1 MSRNYEIHRAP
12 SRHAVEAVWRGARR
26 VAHAVSDLALA
37 WNALRQKLPVG
48 PFGVISYARDRA
60 VDAMRDGAVDAMRD
74 GVVVL
79 DASWRIVDVNPA
91 ASHLLGRARQALL
104 GVSLGSVLPAL
115 GPLGDLARV
124 GERPIQLT
132 LGMAP
137 FHRHCQAHL
146 APIGGTTLTSTG
158 WLLTLHDT
166 TEQWLAEAAL
176 EESERRYRGV
186 VDGLGEII
194 FQTNANRRLTLL
206 NPAWT
211 VVTGYTVAETLG
223 TWINDYIHPDD
234 RRRDDQ
240 EAGGLLDG
248 SKELARYEL
257 RFLRQD
263 GEVHWLEAHARPVK
277 SADGTITGITGTL
290 VDVTDRKLLA
300 EQLLH
305 HAFHDALTGLANRT
319 LFIER
324 VTHTLAR
331 AGRVPTAHAVLF
343 LDLDN
348 FKKVNDSLGHA
359 AGDDLLRGVAQRL
372 VSSVRGS
379 DTVARLGG
387 DEFAILL
394 EDLVQQDHAFT
405 TTERI
410 LETLREPILV
420 QGKEVFVGASIGIA
434 LLGRKVDSAD
444 TLLRNADIAM
454 YEAKR
459 QGRGGYVVFSDG
471 MDTAT
476 RHRLELEAD
485 LYRAIGRDELVAMYQ
500 PTVEVGTG
508 RIIGAEA
515 LVRWQHPTRG
525 LIHPAEFIGI
535 AEETGLIV
543 AIGKWV
549 LQQACRDGRRWQESN
564 PSHAALSVAV
574 NISARQLQD
583 AQLVEDVAAILEACQ
598 LDPAALTLEITESVA
613 MQNTEATIARL
624 GALKALGVRLAIDD
638 FGTGY
643 SSLSYLQRFPIDI
656 LKIDRAFVK
665 GIAENDDDEALAHTI
680 VQLART
686 LRLQTVAEGIETYE
700 QLERLRALGCDY
712 GQGYYFAR
720 PMPGEQLAAM
730 LAGNSHLADRDVA

>member
-1 MSRNYEIHRAP
+1 MLSRVSQNGHSPNLDATG
-12 SRHAVEAVWRGARR
+12 AVWSGVRR
-26 VAHAVSDLALA
+26 AVYPLMDRVLGWSIP
-37 WNALRQKLPVG
+37 RHKLLLGSV
-48 PFGVISYARDRA
+48 GVIPHPRDRI
-60 VDAMRDGAVDAMRD
+60 VDAMRD

-79 DASWRIVDVNPA
+79 DSSWRIVDVNPA
-91 ASHLLGRARQALL
+91 ASRLLNRAQSTLIGASLETIL
-104 GVSLGSVLPAL
+104 PTLGSPH
-115 GPLGDLARV
+115 DLASQSEQSV
-124 GERPIQLT
+124 ELMLGEDPF
-132 LGMAP
+132 AP
-137 FHRHCQAHL
+137 HCLAHL
-146 APIGGTTLTSTG
+146 APIGGAIASTAG
-158 WLLTLHDT
+158 WLLTLNDIS
-166 TEQWLAEAAL
+166 ERKRAEAAL
-176 EESERRYRGV
+176 EERERQYRTV
-186 VDGLGEII
+186 VDSLSEII
-194 FQTNANRRLTLL
+194 FQTDASRRLTLL

-211 VVTGYTVAETLG
+211 SLTGYEVARTLG
-223 TWINDYIHPDD
+223 TRISEYVHPDD
-234 RRRDDQ
+234 RRRDEQ

-248 SKELARYEL
+248 AKELARYEL
-257 RFLRQD
+257 RLLRQD
-263 GEVHWLEAHARPVK
+263 GHVHWLEANARPVRA
-277 SADGTITGITGTL
+277 ADGTIAGICGTL
-290 VDVTDRKLLA
+290 VDVTERKLLA

-372 VSSVRGS
+372 VTSVRAS

-394 EDLVQQDHAFT
+394 EDLFQQDHAIIT
-405 TTERI
+405 TQRI
-410 LETLREPILV
+410 LEALREPVLV
-420 QGKEVFVGASIGIA
+420 SGKEVFVGASIGIA
-434 LLGRKVDSAD
+434 PLARTVDSAD

-454 YEAKR
+454 YAAKR
-459 QGRGGYVVFSDG
+459 QGRGGFVVFSDG

-485 LYRAIGRDELVAMYQ
+485 LYRAISRDELVAMYQ
-500 PTVEVGTG
+500 PTVEVGSG

-525 LIHPAEFIGI
+525 LIHPAEFIAI

-543 AIGKWV
+543 PIGRWV
-549 LQQACRDGRRWQESN
+549 LQQACRDGRRWQQSN
-564 PSHAALSVAV
+564 PSYASLSVAV

-583 AQLVEDVAAILEACQ
+583 AQLIHDVASILAECQ
-598 LDPAALTLEITESVA
+598 LDPSTLTLEITESVA

-665 GIAENDDDEALAHTI
+665 GIAENEDDAALAHTI

-686 LRLQTVAEGIETYE
+686 LRLSTVAEGIETFE
-700 QLERLRALGCDY
+700 QLERLRALGCDH

-720 PMPGEQLAAM
+720 PMLGEQLEEV
-730 LAGNSHLADRDVA
+730 LAGSSHLADRNVA

>member
-1 MSRNYEIHRAP
+1 VSRNHEIHRVP
-12 SRHAVEAVWRGARR
+12 GRDAVEAVWRGARS
-26 VAHAVSDLALA
+26 AAQAVSDLVLG
-37 WNALRQKLPVG
+37 WNVHRQKLHVRS
-48 PFGVISYARDRA
+48 FGVRPYARDR
-60 VDAMRDGAVDAMRD
+60 AVDAMRD

-79 DASWRIVDVNPA
+79 DACWRIVDVNPA
-91 ASHLLGRARQALL
+91 ASRLLGHPPQTLL
-104 GVSLGSVLPAL
+104 GVPLGSVLPAL
-115 GPLGDLARV
+115 GPLGDLAPV
-124 GERPIQLT
+124 GERSIDLA
-132 LGMAP
+132 LGAAP
-137 FHRHCQAHL
+137 SYRHCQAHL
-146 APIGGTTLTSTG
+146 APIGGTSVASAG

-166 TEQWLAEAAL
+166 TGQRLAGAAL

-223 TWINDYIHPDD
+223 TRINDYIHPDD

-277 SADGTITGITGTL
+277 SADGTITGVTGTL

-305 HAFHDALTGLANRT
+305 HAFHDALTGLSNRT

-394 EDLVQQDHAFT
+394 EDLVQPDDAFT

-434 LLGRKVDSAD
+434 PLGRKVDSAD

-454 YEAKR
+454 YAAKR

-549 LQQACRDGRRWQESN
+549 LQTACRDGRRWQESS

-583 AQLVEDVAAILEACQ
+583 AQLVEDVAAILDACR

-686 LRLQTVAEGIETYE
+686 LRLKTVAEGIETYE

-730 LAGNSHLADRDVA
+730 LAGNSHLADRNVA

>member
-1 MSRNYEIHRAP
+1 MVTEVSRNYENRRTP
-12 SRHAVEAVWRGARR
+12 SRDAADAVWRGARSA
-26 VAHAVSDLALA
+26 AHAAADLALG
-37 WNALRQKLPVG
+37 WHALRQKLPIRS
-48 PFGVISYARDRA
+48 FGAISHPRDR
-60 VDAMRDGAVDAMRD
+60 AVDAMRD

-79 DASWRIVDVNPA
+79 DASWRIMDVNPA
-91 ASHLLGRARQALL
+91 ASRLLGRSHQTLL
-104 GVSLGSVLPAL
+104 GVALSSVLPAL
-115 GPLGDLARV
+115 GPLGDLEQV
-124 GERPIQLT
+124 GKRPIDLT

-137 FHRHCQAHL
+137 FHRYCQAHL
-146 APIGGTTLTSTG
+146 APIGGVTVASTG
-158 WLLTLHDT
+158 WLLTLHDAT
-166 TEQWLAEAAL
+166 SQKLAETAL

-186 VDGLGEII
+186 VDSLSEII
-194 FQTNANRRLTLL
+194 FQTDANRRLTLL

-211 VVTGYTVAETLG
+211 AVTGCTVAETLG

-263 GEVHWLEAHARPVK
+263 GDIHWLEVHARPLT
-277 SADGTITGITGTL
+277 SAEGTIVGITGTL

-305 HAFHDALTGLANRT
+305 RAFHDALTGLANRT

-331 AGRVPTAHAVLF
+331 AGRVATAHAVLF

-359 AGDDLLRGVAQRL
+359 AGDDLLRGVAHRL

-420 QGKEVFVGASIGIA
+420 QGKEVFVGASIGVT
-434 LLGRKVDSAD
+434 LLSRNVDSAD

-454 YEAKR
+454 YAAKR
-459 QGRGGYVVFSDG
+459 QGRGRYVVFSDG

-549 LQQACRDGRRWQESN
+549 LQKACRDGRRWQKSN
-564 PSHAALSVAV
+564 PSHAGLSVAV

-583 AQLVEDVAAILEACQ
+583 AQLVEDVAAILEECL
-598 LDPAALTLEITESVA
+598 LDPASLILEITESVA
-613 MQNTEATIARL
+613 MRNTEATIARL

-686 LRLQTVAEGIETYE
+686 LRLKTVAEGIETNE

-730 LAGNSHLADRDVA
+730 LAGSSHLAERDVA

>member
-1 MSRNYEIHRAP
+1 LSRNYEDHRAP
-12 SRHAVEAVWRGARR
+12 SWDAADAVWRGARS
-26 VAHAVSDLALA
+26 AASAVSDIALG
-37 WNALRQKLPVG
+37 WSALRQKLPIG
-48 PFGVISYARDRA
+48 SFGVISHARDRA
-60 VDAMRDGAVDAMRD
+60 VDAMPD

-79 DASWRIVDVNPA
+79 DAAWRIVDVNPA
-91 ASHLLGRARQALL
+91 ASRLLGRSHRALL
-104 GVSLGSVLPAL
+104 GVPLSSILPAL
-115 GPLGDLARV
+115 GPLGDLAQV
-124 GERPIQLT
+124 GERSIELT
-132 LGMAP
+132 LGTAP
-137 FHRHCQAHL
+137 FTRHCQAHL
-146 APIGGTTLTSTG
+146 APIGGTTVASTG

-166 TEQWLAEAAL
+166 TTQRLAETAL
-176 EESERRYRGV
+176 EESERRYRSV
-186 VDGLGEII
+186 VDSLSEII

-211 VVTGYTVAETLG
+211 TVTGYTVDETLG

-240 EAGGLLDG
+240 EAGGLLNG
-248 SKELARYEL
+248 SKDLARYEL

-263 GEVHWLEAHARPVK
+263 GEVHWLEVHARPVK
-277 SADGTITGITGTL
+277 AADGTISGITGTL

-394 EDLVQQDHAFT
+394 EDLVQPDHAFT

-420 QGKEVFVGASIGIA
+420 QGKEVFVGASIGISP
-434 LLGRKVDSAD
+434 LGRNIDSAD

-454 YEAKR
+454 YAAKR

-500 PTVEVGTG
+500 PTVEVGTC

-549 LQQACRDGRRWQESN
+549 LQKACRDGRRWQESN

-583 AQLVEDVAAILEACQ
+583 AQLVQDVAAILDECQ
-598 LDPAALTLEITESVA
+598 LDPASLTLEITESVA

-686 LRLQTVAEGIETYE
+686 LRLKTVAEGIETVE
-700 QLERLRALGCDY
+700 QLDRLRALGCDH

-720 PMPGEQLAAM
+720 PMPGEQLAEM
-730 LAGNSHLADRDVA
+730 LAASSHLADRNVA